1 MQSNDIKRKRICQL
15 DFTIF
20 QKTKKIIM
28 LVFSFY
34 LKYRLYQQIYYNY
47 LLFFLIILLFSK
59 FLILGKHFYKTDLK
73 TKNFKSFYTFEV
85 IIIK

>member
-1 MQSNDIKRKRICQL
+1 
-15 DFTIF
+15 
-20 QKTKKIIM
+20 M

-73 TKNFKSFYTFEV
+73 TKNFKSFYTFDV
-85 IIIK
+85 KIINKKLLTKYYSENQIPNRSS